1 VDEPSA
7 GQLADVV
14 GDELVGLLAD
24 PCEVADA
31 ELAAVSQ
38 GNGGVQARFV
48 PQSLCPVG
56 DPFEQ
61 LPRQPAVPQ
70 ALGLLEVDG

>member
-1 VDEPSA
+1 VDEPSPA
-7 GQLADVV
+7 QLADVV

-48 PQSLCPVG
+48 PQSLCPLG

-61 LPRQPAVPQ
+61 SWQPAVPE
-70 ALGLLEVDG
+70 AVALLEVDG